1 MSQNPKTKHN
11 EDSRVKLPALLH
23 FRRIGYT
30 YQSKKGANIDRHN
43 NIFVDVFTEH
53 ICRINNKEFS
63 PEQIENIIKEIAAL
77 TDNEKD
83 KGRAFF
89 ERLVKFNPIKLV
101 DLAHPWNNDFR
112 VVSEL
117 EFTGLRD
124 YFRPDITILING
136 IPLAFF
142 EVKKPNNQGG
152 LKQEFDRM
160 EYRALNVNFYRF
172 INQFQVVGFSNNM
185 PYDDESI
192 VKLQGSFYSTP
203 NGKHTT
209 YNNFREEKEISVN
222 EFIDEAEIDA
232 ILHDNNLHS
241 IKETAE
247 FKTNIKADSYTN
259 KFTTSVFHP
268 ERLIFFIRY
277 GIVYVDSLRDG
288 LHKHIIRYPQLF
300 AVQNTIELLNSGN
313 KKGICWLTQGSG
325 KTALA
330 YFTSNVLRD
339 YYQEKG
345 IITKFYFVVDR
356 LDLLNQATN
365 EFNSRGMTIAQINSR
380 EDFRLN
386 IKSPQIVAPNAS
398 EGKYLE
404 TMNVVNIQKFTED
417 STVVEETTKDIQRI
431 YFLDE
436 VHRGYKPRG
445 TFLANLLGAD
455 KDGIFIG
462 LTGTPLLKEE
472 AKSVDIFGHKYIHK
486 YFYDKSIKDGYT
498 LRIKK
503 ENIAIQFRNDI
514 RTILNL
520 DENDKI
526 PAKDWELVTKQPE
539 FVDKLCEYIESD
551 FKGFRDIKLDSSLG
565 GMIVAST
572 SDQARMI
579 YEWFKA
585 KDGLRVALVLHDE
598 EDNKTKQELF
608 RGVRNRDTGLVESE
622 YDLVIVFQMLLTG
635 FDAPRLKRLYL
646 LRQIREHS
654 LLQTL
659 ARVNRP
665 YKLNQ
670 YGYIV
675 DFVDIN
681 EQYEETNRRYLEELQ
696 KDLDEDEDTII
707 EQLIVDVD
715 QVKEKI
721 RQIENKLFI
730 YMGPIEDNLEE
741 FRNQLEPLGEREL
754 REIKSCLEE
763 YKECY
768 NELRMSH
775 EDVSNI
781 PIDRISKAYTEVSN
795 KIQLIVFERVIEDED
810 TDISQIDF
818 SDILV
823 DFMKIGEMNLDFRT
837 ENDILDRIAQIKN
850 GFFANNDKDDVAF
863 KELNAEFK
871 EIVKRFKY
879 DANNTRKVNKVI
891 ADMDIL
897 LNAIIRLNAD
907 NNALTTRYKGDDSY
921 MRIHKRILHNYSEHL
936 DHPMTYGIMLKL
948 IKAINTS
955 VGNIPNPTPEVILRE
970 LKRPIYETFQGLNI
984 DLSDRQIEVITYLFI
999 DEKYQ

>member
-1 MSQNPKTKHN
+1 MSQSKTKHN
-11 EDSRVKLPALLH
+11 EDSRVKLPAILH
-23 FRRIGYT
+23 FRRLGYT
-30 YQSKKGANIDRHN
+30 YQSKKGAKIDKRN
-43 NIFVDVFTEH
+43 NIFTDIFTEN

-63 PEQIENIIKEIAAL
+63 AEQIEDIIKEIAL
-77 TDNEKD
+77 ITDNNKD

-89 ERLVKFNPIKLV
+89 ERLVRFNPIKLI
-101 DLAHPWNNDFR
+101 DLAEPWNNDFR
-112 VVSEL
+112 VVTEL
-117 EFTGLRD
+117 SFIGPRLP
-124 YFRPDITILING
+124 FRPDITILING

-142 EVKKPNNQGG
+142 EVKKPNNHRG
-152 LKQEFDRM
+152 LEEEFDRM
-160 EYRALNVNFYRF
+160 KDRATNENFYRF

-185 PYDDESI
+185 PYDDESV
-192 VKLQGSFYSTP
+192 VKLQGSFYTTP
-203 NGKHTT
+203 NGMHTS
-209 YNNFREEKEISVN
+209 YNNFREEKEIPIN
-222 EFIDEAEIDA
+222 EFIAESEIDV
-232 ILHDNNLHS
+232 ILHDNNLLS
-241 IKETAE
+241 VKQTQE
-247 FKTNIKADSYTN
+247 FQTNVKPDSYAN
-259 KFTTSVFHP
+259 RFATSVFYP

-277 GIVYVDSLRDG
+277 GIVYVDSKRDG

-300 AVQNTIELLNSGN
+300 AVQNTIDLLNSGN

-339 YYQEKG
+339 YFQEKG
-345 IITKFYFVVDR
+345 VITKFYFVVDR

-365 EFNSRGMTIAQINSR
+365 EFTSRGMTIAQINSR
-380 EDFRLN
+380 DDFRQN

-404 TMNVVNIQKFTED
+404 TMNVVNIQKFSED
-417 STVVEETTKDIQRI
+417 STVVEETTKEIQRV

-472 AKSVDIFGHKYIHK
+472 AKSVDIFGRRYIHK

-503 ENIAIQFRNDI
+503 ENISVEFRNDI
-514 RTILNL
+514 RSILKIG
-520 DENDKI
+520 EGEKI
-526 PAKDWELVTKQPE
+526 PTKDWELVTKQPE
-539 FVDKLCEYIESD
+539 FVARLCDYIEDD
-551 FKGFRDIKLDSSLG
+551 FKTFRDTKLDNSLG
-565 GMIVAST
+565 GMIVAAS

-579 YEWFKA
+579 YEWFKSRDYFKA
-585 KDGLRVALVLHDE
+585 ALVLYDE

-608 RGVRNRDTGLVESE
+608 RGVINKETGLVESE
-622 YDLVIVFQMLLTG
+622 YDIVIVYQMLLTG

-696 KDLDEDEDTII
+696 KDLEEDEETII
-707 EQLIVDVD
+707 EALIVDVD
-715 QVKEKI
+715 QVKEQI

-730 YMGPIEDNLEE
+730 YMGPIENNLEE
-741 FRNQLEPLGEREL
+741 FRNQLEPLGEKEL

-775 EDVSNI
+775 EDVTDI
-781 PIDRISKAYTEVSN
+781 PIDRISKAFTEVSN

-810 TDISQIDF
+810 TDISQINF
-818 SDILV
+818 SEILV

-871 EIVKRFKY
+871 EIIKRFKHE
-879 DANNTRKVNKVI
+879 ANNTKKVNKVI
-891 ADMDIL
+891 TDMDSL
-897 LNAIIRLNAD
+897 LNAIIRLNND

-921 MRIHKRILHNYSEHL
+921 MRIHKRILHNYDEHL
-936 DHPMTYGIMLKL
+936 DNPTTYGVMIQL
-948 IKAINTS
+948 IKAIDDS

-970 LKRPIYETFQGLNI
+970 LKRPVYKTFKGLHI
-984 DLSDRQIEVITYLFI
+984 ELSDRQIENIIYLFI